1 MDRSAPGHCGARPPS
16 WALSTSPCGL
26 WMAAGKEGAQ
36 GRRPGAGTGYPS
48 PSQAP
53 RLSSPHPKH
62 GHTRVTPSKPHHF
75 HPRPGQAPRPSA
87 QSMQSGQLLA
97 SASHFKGFLLPD
109 VLTPTTESQ
118 STEGTVHRG
127 DGPQTTEATVHRD
140 DSHRGHSPQITEA
153 TVHRPLRPQ
162 SRRGQPTE
170 AVVHRGHGPRR
181 LRSTEMTVTEAT
193 VHGGAWPDVCG
204 QTRGPNTLREQGP
217 KRCCHTEDP
226 TPLPPAP

>member
-1 MDRSAPGHCGARPPS
+1 MLFPEWTDLRLGTVGPVLPRGLCPQVPVASGWLQARREPKAGAPGQGQDTPAPPRPRGSPLPTPS
-16 WALSTSPCGL
+16 
-26 WMAAGKEGAQ
+26 AATPE
-36 GRRPGAGTGYPS
+36 
-48 PSQAP
+48 
-53 RLSSPHPKH
+53 SPH
-62 GHTRVTPSKPHHF
+62 SKPHHF

-127 DGPQTTEATVHRD
+127 HGPQT
-140 DSHRGHSPQITEA
+140 TEA

-170 AVVHRGHGPRR
+170 EVVHRGRGPRR

-217 KRCCHTEDP
+217 KRGRHTEDP